1 MSHVPRSIPLFC
13 PFLLCATS
21 AAAQEPVATTE
32 ERLSA
37 LEAAYEQTPPTPEGP
52 DTMRVFWKD
61 GLRFASADKRYT
73 FKLGGRIHYDGAF
86 LSPDDDTKAAVET
99 GTRRIEDGTE
109 FRRARIEMS
118 GEVPERVEWAAGYD
132 FGPGRPVFRNLYAG
146 LLNMPFGANVRAGQ
160 MKEPFGLE
168 QITSSNNMTFL
179 ERSLTS
185 AAEPAYNAGLLFWD
199 APLEERMSWAVGA
212 FRAGT
217 DDGEISKGDGEW
229 AQTAR
234 VTGLPYISEDGKSYL
249 HLGLSAT
256 NRSLADDLANFA
268 AKPENNIAPPYLE
281 IVNLPVDGALIWRP
295 EVAWTKG
302 RIALQGEYTLAELE
316 EVAGGS
322 DEDFTGWYA
331 QVSWFLTGEHR
342 PYKKNN
348 GSIGAVKPKRNAFAP
363 EGGSGAWELA
373 ARYSQLD
380 FSDVGSG
387 ELDDATLGLNWYL
400 NPNTRVMLNYIHAML
415 DPAAGAPDGDTDI
428 LAFRVQFAF

>member
-1 MSHVPRSIPLFC
+1 
-13 PFLLCATS
+13 
-21 AAAQEPVATTE
+21 
-32 ERLSA
+32 
-37 LEAAYEQTPPTPEGP
+37 
-52 DTMRVFWKD
+52 MRVFWKD
-61 GLRFASADKRYT
+61 GLRFEAADKRYT

-86 LSPDDDTKAAVET
+86 LSADDDTKAAVET

-146 LLNMPFGANVRAGQ
+146 LLDVPFGANVRAGQ

-268 AKPENNIAPPYLE
+268 AKPENNVAPPYLE

-302 RIALQGEYTLAELE
+302 RIALQGEYTLAQLE
-316 EVAGGS
+316 EVAGRLRRGLHGLVRPGELVP
-322 DEDFTGWYA
+322 DRRVPALQEEQRLDRRGQA
-331 QVSWFLTGEHR
+331 QAERLRSRGRLG
-342 PYKKNN
+342 
-348 GSIGAVKPKRNAFAP
+348 GLGAR
-363 EGGSGAWELA
+363 GALLA
-373 ARYSQLD
+373 AR
-380 FSDVGSG
+380 FR
-387 ELDDATLGLNWYL
+387 ELGGQRTSSTMPPWASTG
-400 NPNTRVMLNYIHAML
+400 T
-415 DPAAGAPDGDTDI
+415 
-428 LAFRVQFAF
+428 